1 MFPRLVW
8 KLLPVLIVALFL
20 VLLQAAPED
29 PAKIAARLKAAAA
42 AKRSPASSKELAKRL
57 AAQEAKAKKE
67 KAKKEKKPKLFFP
80 PKQ

>member
-1 MFPRLVW
+1 M
-8 KLLPVLIVALFL
+8 LPLSSGSVCNVRWVLM
-20 VLLQAAPED
+20 LQAAPED

-42 AKRSPASSKELAKRL
+42 AKRSPASSKDLAKKL
-57 AAQEAKAKKE
+57 ATQEAQAKKE